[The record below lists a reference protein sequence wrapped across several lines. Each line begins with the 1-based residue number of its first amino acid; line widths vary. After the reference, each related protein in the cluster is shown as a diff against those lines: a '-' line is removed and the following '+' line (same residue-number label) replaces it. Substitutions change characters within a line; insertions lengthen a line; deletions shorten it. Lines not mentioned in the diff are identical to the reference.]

1 MKIFHIQAA
10 MPLCTNTFLLIG
22 DQGHAVAIDPN
33 APAQRYLDVLKENN
47 AQLAAILLTHAHYD
61 HMGSVAQLRR
71 ETGAS
76 LMVSEL
82 DSNPH
87 MDERLFPPLE
97 NVTCYEDG
105 NHFSVDDMDFQVIA
119 TPGHTSGSVCLLC
132 GNVLFSGDTLFCGD
146 IGRTDLET
154 GSMPQM
160 NASLCRLAAKVP
172 DEVQVLPGHGPFS
185 TMGQEKENNY
195 YLRAAMEEQQ

>member
-76 LMVSEL
+76 LMVSKL

-132 GNVLFSGDTLFCGD
+132 GNALFSGDTLFCGD

-160 NASLCRLAAKVP
+160 NASLCKLAAKVP

-185 TMGQEKENNY
+185 TMGQEKEKNY